1 MLGIDCIIT
10 YVGLEFSHL
19 WLPHPVFM
27 ILQVMHLFLK
37 HLDGYKTKLESY
49 AFTIKVTFN
58 VVGLISKCLQK
69 TSNN

>member
-27 ILQVMHLFLK
+27 ILQVILK

-49 AFTIKVTFN
+49 AFTIKETFN